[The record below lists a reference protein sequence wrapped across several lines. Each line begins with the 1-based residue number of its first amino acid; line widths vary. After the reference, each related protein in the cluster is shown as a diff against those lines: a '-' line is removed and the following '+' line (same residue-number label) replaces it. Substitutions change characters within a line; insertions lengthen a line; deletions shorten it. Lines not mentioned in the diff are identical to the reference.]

1 MVSLVPAE
9 TTVVTTTFTG
19 STSRLDRT
27 VQCADRT
34 IYEEG
39 EIMWTLTSNDSGN
52 EVLRKRFKRS

>member
-9 TTVVTTTFTG
+9 TTVVTTMFTG
-19 STSRLDRT
+19 SNSRLDRT

-39 EIMWTLTSNDSGN
+39 EIMWTLTYNDSRN
-52 EVLRKRFKRS
+52 EIFKKMF